1 MRILEDDLKIQDK
14 HAGIG
19 ALNPMGV
26 QMAASRGNMGNTQLS
41 KTVAVEGLEPPIIL
55 TGHEQSMIH
64 ALKQGK
70 IEGSIVVLKRLDKVI
85 NGHRVSSFIFF
96 YNEEDEIDIIEIPKF
111 ETLDNKMLFEHKNT
125 DIMDNLEPGDELDD
139 PILTTTPSNVDGYNA
154 FGVPLEVVFANINE
168 VGEDAII
175 ISESAAEKFSFWMT
189 KEVVINKSKYEH
201 FKNIYGNDA
210 VWKGFPDIGEEV
222 REDGIIY
229 DMFSLS
235 TDMNYHSLDNLRTDY
250 VKEPTPIDNNV
261 SYGKGIVYDINVIT
275 QPRVKHREAMLGV
288 NDQVEFYKEELI
300 KHKKELI
307 RTYEDI
313 CKNEGMGIFDTSLR
327 FSPELS
333 LLISDAFT
341 YDIEGMGAK
350 YGLKNGT
357 LPIRRMLFKN
367 KLNDTL
373 ITIKMRYK
381 VVPGKGYKLS
391 DMHGAKGIIA
401 MVLPDEDMPCECIL
415 NPLAVSDRT
424 IPSRLAETYLA
435 GVTRVVRKEAL
446 AKLDES
452 YSEANV
458 DNAINYIVG
467 YYNIVTPKLGSVLNS
482 YNHKDRLEFMTDLKD
497 SELHINKRFED
508 ADFIKLYEEIE
519 ASPYAKVYIEGVIKI
534 PNVKP
539 IDITGKTSRGIL
551 YTTLLNNLPTSSM
564 ATDKPRINSLGLS
577 PSTSKEVKNKYP
589 YNMQATKILSEPETK
604 IITSYCTPFLIAELR
619 DRMSSTE
626 RQLAQCVALLKEK
639 DPANIPVLLDRKKY
653 PFIAGIGT
661 EIMNAIYVTG
671 GFKLTHTKL
680 ER

>member
-1 MRILEDDLKIQDK
+1 
-14 HAGIG
+14 
-19 ALNPMGV
+19 
-26 QMAASRGNMGNTQLS
+26 
-41 KTVAVEGLEPPIIL
+41 
-55 TGHEQSMIH
+55 
-64 ALKQGK
+64 
-70 IEGSIVVLKRLDKVI
+70 
-85 NGHRVSSFIFF
+85 
-96 YNEEDEIDIIEIPKF
+96 
-111 ETLDNKMLFEHKNT
+111 
-125 DIMDNLEPGDELDD
+125 
-139 PILTTTPSNVDGYNA
+139 
-154 FGVPLEVVFANINE
+154 
-168 VGEDAII
+168 
-175 ISESAAEKFSFWMT
+175 
-189 KEVVINKSKYEH
+189 
-201 FKNIYGNDA
+201 
-210 VWKGFPDIGEEV
+210 
-222 REDGIIY
+222 
-229 DMFSLS
+229 
-235 TDMNYHSLDNLRTDY
+235 
-250 VKEPTPIDNNV
+250 
-261 SYGKGIVYDINVIT
+261 
-275 QPRVKHREAMLGV
+275 
-288 NDQVEFYKEELI
+288 
-300 KHKKELI
+300 
-307 RTYEDI
+307 
-313 CKNEGMGIFDTSLR
+313 
-327 FSPELS
+327 
-333 LLISDAFT
+333 
-341 YDIEGMGAK
+341 
-350 YGLKNGT
+350 
-357 LPIRRMLFKN
+357 
-367 KLNDTL
+367 
-373 ITIKMRYK
+373 
-381 VVPGKGYKLS
+381 
-391 DMHGAKGIIA
+391 
-401 MVLPDEDMPCECIL
+401 VLPDEDMPCECIL

-452 YSEANV
+452 YSEASV

-661 EIMNAIYVTG
+661 GIMNAIYVTG